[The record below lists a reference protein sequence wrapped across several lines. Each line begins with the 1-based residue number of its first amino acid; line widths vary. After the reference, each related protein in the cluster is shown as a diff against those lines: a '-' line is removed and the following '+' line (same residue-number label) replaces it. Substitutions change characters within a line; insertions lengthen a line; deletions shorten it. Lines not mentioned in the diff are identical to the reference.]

1 MRRFTSKKKH
11 TIDHLTELVNS
22 SFDHQYIE
30 TGKRHIKISFDEK
43 HHANTKGFT
52 VFFCV
57 VNKISATALV
67 SNGKNVVHS
76 TLISTPVKCVLDVKN
91 FLETV

>member
-1 MRRFTSKKKH
+1 MRRFTPKKKH
-11 TIDHLTELVNS
+11 TIEHLAELVNS
-22 SFDHQYIE
+22 SFDHRYIE

-43 HHANTKGFT
+43 HHANTKGFS

-57 VNKISATALV
+57 VNETSATALV
-67 SNGKNVVHS
+67 SNGKNVVYS
-76 TLISTPVKCVLDVKN
+76 TLITSPVKCVLDVKK